1 MEEKTLVAIILLSS
15 ISGIL
20 AGEWCTEYTDD
31 WFDSKETMYCENG
44 CCGSTYDQYCCI
56 SGKDEQDEQHAG
68 RIVGIV
74 LGSIALVAAI
84 VSILVAVFC
93 CCRKSRGQAGQV
105 CQLATGA
112 QTTVQMQGMA
122 GYGQVGYNSG
132 IQYPIMTSNVA
143 PGTVQQWQQPPP
155 YDQLQHKQ

>member
-1 MEEKTLVAIILLSS
+1 M
-15 ISGIL
+15 
-20 AGEWCTEYTDD
+20 
-31 WFDSKETMYCENG
+31 
-44 CCGSTYDQYCCI
+44 
-56 SGKDEQDEQHAG
+56 
-68 RIVGIV
+68 IVGIV

-93 CCRKSRGQAGQV
+93 CCRKSRGRAGQV
-105 CQLATGA
+105 CQPATGA

-122 GYGQVGYNSG
+122 GYGQVGYNGG
-132 IQYPIMTSNVA
+132 IQYPVMTSNIA